1 MIRDVKKTLQMI
13 ISDPRF
19 SRRERHVAKSSLDRI
34 EELENGEGY
43 HWTEQARMAL
53 LQEMNEQVIGKQAA
67 TKMNSF
73 LQRHKPRSK

>member
-1 MIRDVKKTLQMI
+1 VTRDVKKSLQMI
-13 ISDPRF
+13 IGDPRF
-19 SRRERHVAKSSLDRI
+19 SRRERHVAKLSLDRI
-34 EELENGEGY
+34 EELENREVY

-53 LQEMNEQVIGKQAA
+53 LQEMNEKLIGKQAA